1 MVAGRIDQE
10 KRNLRWQQRELITDN
25 VVGGHTM
32 QLRSI
37 SSALISDPVGSEGES
52 FPHVIAVSSGK
63 GGVGKTNIVANLGM
77 ALTKLGKRVLI
88 LDADLGLGNLDV
100 LLGLVPRHTIEDVL
114 AGTHTFGEIVLKGPG
129 DVYVLP
135 ASSGVSHLTTLTESQ
150 QVIIQEQLAQFAGG
164 MDVLLIDTGAGIS
177 TSVTFFASSA
187 DETLVVVSPEPTSL
201 TDAYALIKV
210 LARQYRERRFKILV
224 NQAKS
229 PREAAE
235 VFGKLDVAADR
246 FLHVALELV
255 GAIPHDDYVPM
266 AVMQQKAV
274 LELFPEAPAS
284 EAFKKLAKQI
294 VQWPKPALPKSS
306 MQLVWQRSATHAG
319 N

>member
-1 MVAGRIDQE
+1 ME
-10 KRNLRWQQRELITDN
+10 
-25 VVGGHTM
+25 
-32 QLRSI
+32 LRSR

-52 FPHVIAVSSGK
+52 FPQVIAVSSGK

-135 ASSGVSHLTTLTESQ
+135 ASSGVPHLTTLTESQ

-177 TSVTFFASSA
+177 TSVTFFASSS

-246 FLHVALELV
+246 FLHVVLELV

-284 EAFKKLAKQI
+284 EAFNKLARQI